1 MSMVF
6 RFRMLSDENDFFIRE
21 YEVPGEWNL
30 ARFNDFICEDM
41 RFDSGGITSFFT
53 SNALWEK
60 EREFTRLDMSAPG
73 PEDDHEVPVPMEK
86 IYLTEVVRRN
96 HDRLIFVFDVFGDR
110 CMFIE
115 LVEAKKPK
123 DGAGYPCITL
133 SRADPP
139 NQYRASDGN
148 AFFDEMMSDFDSF
161 DSYGT
166 DGFEDDFQ

>member
-21 YEVPGEWNL
+21 YEVPCDLNL
-30 ARFNDFICEDM
+30 AQFNDFICDDM

-86 IYLTEVVRRN
+86 LTLGEIVGHK

-110 CMFIE
+110 GMFIE
-115 LVEAKKPK
+115 LVESKKPK
-123 DGAGYPCITL
+123 EGAEYPCITL

-139 NQYRASDGN
+139 NQYRAGDGN
-148 AFFDEMMSDFDSF
+148 AFSDEMMSDFDSF
-161 DSYGT
+161 EGYGT
-166 DGFEDDFQ
+166 DGFEDDL